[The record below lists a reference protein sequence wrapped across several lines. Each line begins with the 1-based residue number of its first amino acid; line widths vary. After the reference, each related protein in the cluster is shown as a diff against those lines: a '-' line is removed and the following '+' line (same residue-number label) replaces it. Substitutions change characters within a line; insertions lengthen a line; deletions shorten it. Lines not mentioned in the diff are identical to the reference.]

1 MLAWPIAQEDT
12 VIKCISRY
20 SSSLGAF
27 QPGDTIEQAALI
39 AALLAD
45 SPASFAPVV
54 AQADAKA
61 VEDVPA
67 PVAVVQKPAR
77 MVRRKA

>member
-1 MLAWPIAQEDT
+1 M
-12 VIKCISRY
+12 IKCISRY

-27 QPGDTIEQAALI
+27 QPGDVIEQAALI

-54 AQADAKA
+54 AEAEAKA
-61 VEDVPA
+61 ADDEPA

-77 MVRRKA
+77 YVRRKG

>member
-1 MLAWPIAQEDT
+1 M
-12 VIKCISRY
+12 IKCISRY

-27 QPGDTIEQAALI
+27 QPGDVIEQAALI

-54 AQADAKA
+54 AEAEAKA
-61 VEDVPA
+61 ADDEQPA

-77 MVRRKA
+77 MVRRKG

>member
-1 MLAWPIAQEDT
+1 M
-12 VIKCISRY
+12 IKCISRY

-27 QPGDTIEQAALI
+27 KVGDVIEQAALI

-45 SPASFAPVV
+45 SPDSFAPVE
-54 AQADAKA
+54 ADAVPEVKA
-61 VEDVPA
+61 ADDEQPA

-77 MVRRKA
+77 MVRRKG

>member
-1 MLAWPIAQEDT
+1 MIQ
-12 VIKCISRY
+12 CISRY

-27 QPGDTIEQAALI
+27 QPGDVIEQAALI

-54 AQADAKA
+54 AEAEAA
-61 VEDVPA
+61 EDEQPA

-77 MVRRKA
+77 MVRRKG